1 MTFFTTHVR
10 ELAVNSKEFFMAAAT
25 HPITLRFKEHTKVV
39 PLRHGLGLQ
48 VLGKDCP
55 WLEFDCRKADCGI
68 CIVRV
73 KEGAENLSPPTTAEA
88 DFLKAMHAAPDERL
102 ACQCRAFG
110 PLTLE
115 IDDYT

>member
-1 MTFFTTHVR
+1 
-10 ELAVNSKEFFMAAAT
+10 MASET
-25 HPITLRFKEHTKVV
+25 HPIIIQHKGHTKVV

-48 VLGKDCP
+48 VLGKDCE

-68 CIVRV
+68 CIIRV
-73 KEGAENLSPPTTAEA
+73 KEGAENLSPPTLAEA
-88 DFLKAMHAAPDERL
+88 DFLKAMHAAPNERL

-115 IDDYT
+115 IDDYI

>member
-1 MTFFTTHVR
+1 
-10 ELAVNSKEFFMAAAT
+10 MAAET
-25 HPITLRFKEHTKVV
+25 HPITIHHKDHTQVL

-48 VLGKDCP
+48 VLGKDCK

-73 KEGAENLSPPTTAEA
+73 QEGAEHLSAPTAPEA
-88 DFLKAMHAAPDERL
+88 DFLKAMHAAPNERL

-115 IDDYT
+115 IDDYS